1 MKVGDLIV
9 YKPNFQPD
17 MHARWSRPCLVIT
30 GYPPPDEG
38 LWIIL
43 MIDGTERGVIDA
55 KNYDI
60 EVINESR

>member
-1 MKVGDLIV
+1 MKVGDLIT

-17 MHARWSRPCLVIT
+17 VYARWSRPCLVLT
-30 GYPPPDEG
+30 QYPPPDHG

-43 MIDGTERGVIDA
+43 IGGSERGVIDT

>member
-17 MHARWSRPCLVIT
+17 MYTRWSRPCLVIT
-30 GYPPPDEG
+30 GYPPPAER
-38 LWIIL
+38 LWIVL
-43 MIDGTERGVIDA
+43 IDGTERGVIDT